1 MAKQEQNREK
11 KMARIKKYGWMGGL
25 LCLWLG
31 MSSCVTTKSSD
42 DTPESKGP
50 TFKLED
56 YFPLQVGNRWTYRIS
71 SVHGKP
77 IERSVQIVKR
87 QGGSFVDNFRE
98 SYLVDSYG
106 LRNNNVR
113 YLLKYPLR
121 VGTQWLSVT
130 NITSVERY
138 SITEIDR
145 QEKVPAGDYKNCLVV
160 KAREQRAGQGAVE
173 ALFIFAPRV
182 GLIKNVAIRDDGSSR
197 RIYNT
202 MELVDFQVNR
212 EK

>member
-1 MAKQEQNREK
+1 ML
-11 KMARIKKYGWMGGL
+11 RIKNTWLICGL
-25 LCLWLG
+25 VCVWVLSASCINNQ
-31 MSSCVTTKSSD
+31 SSQENDPPVT
-42 DTPESKGP
+42 ENNR
-50 TFKLED
+50 FKLEE

-71 SVHGKP
+71 SINSKP
-77 IERSVQIVKR
+77 VERSVRIIKR
-87 QGGSFVDNFRE
+87 NGVMFLDNYRE
-98 SYLVDSYG
+98 SYALDSYG

-138 SITEIDR
+138 SIMEIDR
-145 QEKVPAGDYKNCLVV
+145 KVKVPAGEYKNCLVV

-173 ALFIFAPRV
+173 ALFIFAPRI
-182 GLIKNVAIRDDGSSR
+182 GLIKNVALRDDGSSR
-197 RIYNT
+197 LVYNT